1 MIGSTMGRF
10 PPPFSDLTCVM
21 EGDMDISVA
30 DPMQKQV
37 AVDFSSQP
45 REFYDVST
53 QAQKLHWSH

>member
-21 EGDMDISVA
+21 DISVA

-37 AVDFSSQP
+37 AVDFSSQA
-45 REFYDVST
+45 REFYYVGT